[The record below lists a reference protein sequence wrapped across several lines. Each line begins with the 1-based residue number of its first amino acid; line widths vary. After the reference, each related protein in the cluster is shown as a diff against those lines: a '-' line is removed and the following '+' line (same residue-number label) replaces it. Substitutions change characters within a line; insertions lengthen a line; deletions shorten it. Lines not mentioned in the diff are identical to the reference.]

1 MLWHYVDQPRR
12 VVVTEK
18 DDADLTG
25 IFVESEDET
34 LTLVRICGV

>member
-1 MLWHYVDQPRR
+1 VLWHYVDQPRR

-25 IFVESEDET
+25 IIVEFEDET
-34 LTLVRICGV
+34 LMLVRVYGV